1 MQHAFDTNA
10 PLVVGIC
17 RIPPLAATPPPSM
30 KIFGFEPPDEEG
42 ERLIDRPEPGRSE
55 LRLESQAPGGPFG
68 RRPEKG
74 EHRYRHEE
82 QLAQR
87 ILVADMRKVDVR
99 PSNIQRQSARRRDDA
114 HRGVDIGC
122 TEREVAL
129 ASKTLFNATRTRNAV
144 HLRAKFALH
153 FAKMPM
159 SDIDLI
165 PIRPLRRP
173 GP

>member
-114 HRGVDIGC
+114 HRGVDIGRL
-122 TEREVAL
+122 EGEVAL
-129 ASKTLFNATRTRNAV
+129 ASKIPFNATGTGNAV
-144 HLRAKFALH
+144 HLPAEFA
-153 FAKMPM
+153 FERRYPRM